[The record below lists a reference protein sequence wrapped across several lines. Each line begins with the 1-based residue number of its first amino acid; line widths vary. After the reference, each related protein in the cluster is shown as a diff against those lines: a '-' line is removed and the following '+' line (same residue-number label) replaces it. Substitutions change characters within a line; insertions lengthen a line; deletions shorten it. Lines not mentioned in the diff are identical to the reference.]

1 MPYLQE
7 RSHFGHILETETNAD
22 DSLNL
27 SKKIKELAKLKQN
40 NPLTMTTERNLRK
53 IKENSLQKIKNQI
66 RFSKRNDLLF
76 KNPGHHFD
84 SVSLEFDLTT
94 MGNTPGQNNSVY
106 SNYRGSSLQGS
117 VPEGVN

>member
-7 RSHFGHILETETNAD
+7 RSHFGHILENESKAD

-27 SKKIKELAKLKQN
+27 SKKIKELAKLKHT
-40 NPLTMTTERNLRK
+40 NPLKMTTERNLRK
-53 IKENSLQKIKNQI
+53 IKENSLQKIKNQT

-76 KNPGHHFD
+76 KIPGNHFD

-106 SNYRGSSLQGS
+106 SNYRGSSL
-117 VPEGVN
+117 